1 MRQIKHSSILI
12 ALGSFGLLAWGIC
25 AYYLTYKNL
34 RFQEN
39 KLQTERVGQYYLNRF
54 NEILENSI
62 FATRMLAF
70 AIEHQEDDDVH
81 FELIARDILNRTE
94 NVDALQLL
102 QGTTIIKTYPI
113 EGNEAVIGFDI
124 SENQFH
130 FDHFIEAQARN
141 ELYFEGPFEL
151 KQGGCGIVG
160 RHPIYKNGQFWGMAA
175 VIIRCATLTQA
186 LGMDSTGI
194 KDGYGFTLSK
204 SNKSDSSYSHLFKFE
219 PYSQTV
225 AEFNTSIAIGDWKL
239 QVAKIESSPI
249 DIHHVVLIL
258 SLLISAISCGFLW
271 YALEQPKRLTELVNQ
286 RTNQLHEANRQL
298 QLKNNYLNQFLF
310 ITSHNIQEPIRRLM
324 TFSGKL
330 SLTDSSGLN
339 EKTLRQLSFIEESAN
354 QLNSLVKELE
364 LFTSIG
370 YADTTNTKKHV
381 DLNAVIHK
389 IRQENHAL
397 LNPLHIELSS
407 SQNLHSIWANDLQ
420 ALTLLKQLVNYSMR
434 FPREKNV
441 RTKIQL
447 RTERTP
453 SETILIYSDNGIKL
467 DGKYHDKLFNLFQRF
482 DGNGGE
488 AGIGLALVKLIMENH
503 HGRISVES
511 EESCGISFN
520 MYFPNSPVDST
531 S

>member
-1 MRQIKHSSILI
+1 MRRIKHSSIFV
-12 ALGSFGLLAWGIC
+12 ALGCFGLLTWGIF

-34 RFQEN
+34 RFQET
-39 KLQTERVGQYYLNRF
+39 KLETERVGQYYLNRF

-70 AIEHQEDDDVH
+70 AMERQEDEVN
-81 FELIARDILNRTE
+81 FERVARDILNRIE

-102 QGTTIIKTYPI
+102 KGTTIINTYPI

-130 FDHFIEAQARN
+130 FDHFMEAQARN

-175 VIIRCATLTQA
+175 VIIRCETLTQA
-186 LGMDSTGI
+186 LGIDSTGI

-204 SNKSDSSYSHLFKFE
+204 SIKADSPYTHLFKFE
-219 PYSQTV
+219 PYAQSV

-298 QLKNNYLNQFLF
+298 QLKNNYLKQFLYV
-310 ITSHNIQEPIRRLM
+310 TSHNIQEPIRRLM

-330 SLTDSSGLN
+330 RSTDASGLN

-354 QLNSLVKELE
+354 ELNSLVKELE
-364 LFTSIG
+364 LFNSIG

-381 DLNAVIHK
+381 DLNVAFHSIKNEYHTFLTP
-389 IRQENHAL
+389 I
-397 LNPLHIELSS
+397 HIELSS
-407 SQNLHSIWANDLQ
+407 PRNLLPIWANDSQ
-420 ALTLLKQLVNYSMR
+420 TITLLRQLVNYSIR
-434 FPREKNV
+434 FPREKIEP
-441 RTKIQL
+441 TIIQL
-447 RTERTP
+447 RTEQNQ
-453 SETILIYSDNGIKL
+453 SETILIYSDNGLKL
-467 DGKYHDKLFNLFQRF
+467 DVKYHDKLFNLFQRF
-482 DGNGGE
+482 GGNDE
-488 AGIGLALVKLIMENH
+488 ETGIGLALVKLIMENH

-511 EESCGISFN
+511 EESCGIILK
-520 MYFPNSPVDST
+520 MHFPNSPVDTAS
-531 S
+531 